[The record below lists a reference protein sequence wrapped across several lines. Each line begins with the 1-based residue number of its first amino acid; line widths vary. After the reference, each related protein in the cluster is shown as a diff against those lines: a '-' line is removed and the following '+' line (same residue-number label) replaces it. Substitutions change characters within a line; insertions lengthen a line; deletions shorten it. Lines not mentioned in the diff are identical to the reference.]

1 MLEWAW
7 PWVAALLPLP
17 WLLRWLLPAAADRG
31 GIALRLPF
39 AEEARAI
46 AASASLSHFAALPL
60 LAMLAWALLCIAAA
74 RPQWVGDAQ
83 DQPRSGRDL
92 MLAVDVS
99 GSMQA
104 EDMRIG
110 GRAVDRLTAVQVV
123 AGDFLRRREGDRVGL
138 LLFGQQAYL
147 MTPLTFD
154 LKHVD
159 YQLQTSVIGLA
170 GRETAIGDALGLAVK
185 RLRETTSKQRV
196 LILLTDGV
204 NTAGALNPRQG
215 SELAKAENVRVYA
228 VGVGGDSQSS
238 GMLGMN
244 FAQPAEID
252 EATLQA
258 VAQDT
263 GGRYFRARNTA
274 ELAGIYAEI
283 DQLEPSIQTGER
295 LRPRT
300 ELFVWPLGAA
310 LLLAA
315 LGLLRRLVSAQL
327 ASAQFRPG
335 RTP

>member
-39 AEEARAI
+39 ADEALAI
-46 AASASLSHFAALPL
+46 TDGAASSRFASLPL
-60 LAMLAWALLCIAAA
+60 LAMLAWVLLCIAAA

-92 MLAVDVS
+92 LLAVDVS

-110 GRAVDRLTAVQVV
+110 GRPVDRLTAVQVV
-123 AGDFLRRREGDRVGL
+123 AGDFLRRRDGDRVGL

-170 GRETAIGDALGLAVK
+170 GRETAMGDAIGLAVK

-204 NTAGALNPRQG
+204 NTAGALNPRKA
-215 SELAKAENVRVYA
+215 SELAVAEKVRVYT
-228 VGVGGDSQSS
+228 VGIGGDSRQS
-238 GMLGMN
+238 GMLGMM
-244 FAQPAEID
+244 FAQPEEID
-252 EATLQA
+252 EATLQD
-258 VAQDT
+258 VAQRT

-283 DQLEPSIQTGER
+283 ERLEPSIQTGER
-295 LRPRT
+295 LRPRN
-300 ELFVWPLGAA
+300 ELFVWPLAAA

-315 LGLLRRLVSAQL
+315 LGLVGRLVTAHV
-327 ASAQFRPG
+327 ARARFRPS
-335 RTP
+335 RTR

>member
-7 PWVAALLPLP
+7 PWIAALLPLP
-17 WLLRWLLPAAADRG
+17 WLLRWLMPAAADRG

-39 AEEARAI
+39 AEEAQAI
-46 AASASLSHFAALPL
+46 ADGATISRFAGLPV
-60 LAMLAWALLCIAAA
+60 LAMLAWLLLCIAAA
-74 RPQWVGDAQ
+74 RPQWVGEAQ
-83 DQPRSGRDL
+83 DLPRSGRDL
-92 MLAVDVS
+92 LLAVDVS

-110 GRAVDRLTAVQVV
+110 GRPVDRLTAVQVV
-123 AGDFLRRREGDRVGL
+123 GGDFLRRREGDRVGL

-170 GRETAIGDALGLAVK
+170 GRETAIGDAIGLAVK

-204 NTAGALNPRQG
+204 NTAGALNPLKA
-215 SELAKAENVRVYA
+215 SELAVAEKVRVYT
-228 VGVGGDSQSS
+228 VGVGGDSSQS
-238 GMLGMN
+238 GMLGMM

-252 EATLQA
+252 EPTLQA
-258 VAQDT
+258 VADRT

-283 DQLEPSIQTGER
+283 ERLEPSLQAGER
-295 LRPRT
+295 LRPRS
-300 ELFVWPLGAA
+300 ELFVWPLAAA

-315 LGLLRRLVSAQL
+315 LGLVSRLAVAQL
-327 ASAQFRPG
+327 ASAPFRAG
-335 RTP
+335 RTS

>member
-17 WLLRWLLPAAADRG
+17 WLLRWMLPAAADRG

-39 AEEARAI
+39 ADEARAI
-46 AASASLSHFAALPL
+46 ANSASSSRFATLPV
-60 LAMLAWALLCIAAA
+60 LAMLAWVLLCIAAA
-74 RPQWVGDAQ
+74 RPQWVGEAQ

-92 MLAVDVS
+92 LLAVDVS

-110 GRAVDRLTAVQVV
+110 GRPVDRLTAVQVV
-123 AGDFLRRREGDRVGL
+123 AGDFLRRRAGDRVGL

-159 YQLQTSVIGLA
+159 YQLQSSVIGLA
-170 GRETAIGDALGLAVK
+170 GRETAMGDAIGLAVK
-185 RLRETTSKQRV
+185 RLRETKSKQRV

-204 NTAGALNPRQG
+204 NTAGALNPRKA
-215 SELAKAENVRVYA
+215 SELAVAEKVRVYT
-228 VGVGGDSQSS
+228 VGVGGDGRQS
-238 GMLGMN
+238 GMLGMM
-244 FAQPAEID
+244 FAQPEEID
-252 EATLQA
+252 EATLQE
-258 VAQDT
+258 VAQRT

-283 DQLEPSIQTGER
+283 ERLEPSIQTGER
-295 LRPRT
+295 LRPRS
-300 ELFVWPLGAA
+300 ELFVWPLAA
-310 LLLAA
+310 SLLMAA
-315 LGLLRRLVSAQL
+315 FGLLGRLVAAQV
-327 ASAQFRPG
+327 AGARFRPS
-335 RTP
+335 RAQ